1 MVKGKKKIDCIAH
14 CIIFSNEN
22 IMKFDENHFTAV
34 ESVGDILVDEGV
46 LVRYAIN
53 HAGAN

>member
-22 IMKFDENHFTAV
+22 IVKFDENRFTAV